1 VSPTLLEVRELSF
14 AYGER
19 RVLDGVS
26 LTVARGEMVGLVG
39 PNGAGKSTLVRLIS
53 HVLEPQPGRV
63 WSEGRDVRKLSR
75 GTLARRVAVV
85 PQAPNLP
92 PAYTAL
98 DLVLLGRTPHLRLL
112 QREGPRDWAIAVAAL
127 EATGAAHLAGR
138 RLGELSG
145 GERQRVVLAR
155 ALAQEPALLLLDEP
169 TAHLDLG
176 HQVSALA
183 LVRDLGRTRGLGVLA
198 VFHDLSLAAQFCD
211 RLVLLVGGRVCASG
225 PPEVVL
231 DPSVLGA
238 AYGVEVQILTHP
250 QTGRPVVVP
259 LLSGVPI
266 PFTAESART

>member
-1 VSPTLLEVRELSF
+1 MSPPLLEVRELSF
-14 AYGER
+14 AYGAR
-19 RVLDGVS
+19 RVLEGIS
-26 LTVARGEMVGLVG
+26 LMVARGELVALVG

-53 HVLEPQPGRV
+53 HVLEPELGRV
-63 WSEGRDVRKLSR
+63 WVEGRDVRRLAR
-75 GTLARRVAVV
+75 GALARRLAVV
-85 PQAPNLP
+85 PQAPVLP

-112 QREGPRDWAIAVAAL
+112 QREGARDRAIASVAL

-183 LVRDLGRTRGLGVLA
+183 LVRDLVRTRGLGVLA

-211 RLVLLVGGRVCASG
+211 RLVLLVDGRVRASG
-225 PPEVVL
+225 PPETIL
-231 DPSVLGA
+231 EPSVLGD
-238 AYGVEVQILTHP
+238 AYGVAVEILRHP
-250 QTGRPVVVP
+250 QSGRPVVVP
-259 LLSGVPI
+259 VLKGVPDSLI
-266 PFTAESART
+266 MEHTPT